1 MRNLFAGVLVCALLH
16 TPSAEANLSYGT
28 YRIDESGTRAVRLFA
43 LAISHRQSLVVSVI
57 SDDFTPRLYL
67 VSPAK
72 RVWSEA
78 NVTSG
83 RASITI
89 DDAVPGEW
97 YVAVRPVDV
106 QSAGEFALT
115 VEPAGGPVPLGPA
128 LSSDAKAALMAL
140 RRRSGAEERIGL
152 DVGNSRGL
160 QGPGVDAP
168 PDGGDHVAAP
178 SAKPGAKALSPLLP
192 WPPPEPSARMVVPKM
207 LLSNPAT
214 LGDVDDR
221 LRAALRVAGYDDLGY
236 FAVPNGFAAVTRL
249 ERIEPTGEPVA
260 DASRWQMTVPAD
272 PSFSLFDYLRAL
284 LTAQTGHFRVIAFVV
299 TPTLFTGSPGEV
311 DAVSA
316 RRWASTG
323 RNALPPPM
331 RSQVFTADY
340 SVTALVYEFS
350 KIRGERSVHYDL
362 PGDLSAT
369 THLEASG
376 ILAALQN

>member
-1 MRNLFAGVLVCALLH
+1 
-16 TPSAEANLSYGT
+16 
-28 YRIDESGTRAVRLFA
+28 
-43 LAISHRQSLVVSVI
+43 
-57 SDDFTPRLYL
+57 
-67 VSPAK
+67 
-72 RVWSEA
+72 
-78 NVTSG
+78 
-83 RASITI
+83 
-89 DDAVPGEW
+89 
-97 YVAVRPVDV
+97 
-106 QSAGEFALT
+106 
-115 VEPAGGPVPLGPA
+115 
-128 LSSDAKAALMAL
+128 
-140 RRRSGAEERIGL
+140 
-152 DVGNSRGL
+152 
-160 QGPGVDAP
+160 
-168 PDGGDHVAAP
+168 
-178 SAKPGAKALSPLLP
+178 
-192 WPPPEPSARMVVPKM
+192 MVVPRM
-207 LLSNPAT
+207 LLANPAT

-299 TPTLFTGSPGEV
+299 TPTPFTGSPGEV